1 MKGIETLEQLVNS
14 MYDVVLMLE
23 RAKEKGDSA
32 KILRIKEFLLRM
44 QEEVAKEF

>member
-14 MYDVVLMLE
+14 MYDVVSLLE
-23 RAKEKGDSA
+23 KAKEKGDSN
-32 KILRIKEFLLRM
+32 KVLKIKEFLIKM